1 MWKKCQFRGCFC
13 EKVHIVWT
21 FFLPYDDVYLV
32 LYEREGLQTMFV
44 DDLREKIKGKGVRIV
59 FTEGPDNRVQEAA
72 VRLQREGILNPI
84 LLGDIDMIERLTR
97 WIRAGP

>member
-1 MWKKCQFRGCFC
+1 
-13 EKVHIVWT
+13 
-21 FFLPYDDVYLV
+21 
-32 LYEREGLQTMFV
+32 MFV

-84 LLGDIDMIERLTR
+84 LLGDKDEIESRKDF
-97 WIRAGP
+97 

>member
-1 MWKKCQFRGCFC
+1 
-13 EKVHIVWT
+13 
-21 FFLPYDDVYLV
+21 
-32 LYEREGLQTMFV
+32 MFV

-84 LLGDIDMIERLTR
+84 LLGDKDEIAATAKLYSHDLSGIKIMCPGIKIGSLRRKNSYSVKESRGKR
-97 WIRAGP
+97 